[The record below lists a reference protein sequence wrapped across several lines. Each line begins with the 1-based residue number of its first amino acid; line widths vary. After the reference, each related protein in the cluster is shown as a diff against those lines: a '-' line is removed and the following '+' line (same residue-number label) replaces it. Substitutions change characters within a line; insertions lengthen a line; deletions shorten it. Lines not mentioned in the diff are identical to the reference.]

1 MRLLLDTHALLWWAA
16 DDKRLKRAE
25 RDAIKNE
32 DAIVWVSAASIW
44 EISTKRSLGRIE
56 LDADDLEHELA
67 RSNFLELPIAWR
79 HAENAGSLPR
89 HHDDPFDRMLI
100 AQAQAEQLVL
110 VSYDPAFRDYDI
122 ALRPAPD

>member
-1 MRLLLDTHALLWWAA
+1 MRFLLDTHALLWWTA

-25 RDAIKNE
+25 RDAIENE

-44 EISTKRSLGRIE
+44 EISIKRRLGRIE
-56 LDADDLEHELA
+56 LDAADLERELA
-67 RSNFLELPIAWR
+67 RSNFLELAMTWR
-79 HAENAGSLPR
+79 HADNAGSLPR

-110 VSYDPAFRDYDI
+110 VSYDPAFRSYDVV
-122 ALRPAPD
+122 LQPAPD